1 MSDINEEN
9 ELVEIVGGN
18 RAAVI
23 LNRNISD
30 STKRNYSFYINRL
43 KLYLENHYPGR
54 LNEENEIIIPI
65 QTEVALGFMGH
76 ECVFSADDEEEIV
89 DENNR
94 KMKATSTVGGYR
106 SAIKYLYNPKNENV

>member
-1 MSDINEEN
+1 
-9 ELVEIVGGN
+9 
-18 RAAVI
+18 
-23 LNRNISD
+23 
-30 STKRNYSFYINRL
+30 
-43 KLYLENHYPGR
+43 
-54 LNEENEIIIPI
+54 
-65 QTEVALGFMGH
+65 MGH